1 MGVFSALKYL
11 MVKSIISEKIKIH
24 VSFLDVPENFLK
36 DAIELVINLDY
47 VISEV
52 EIRNKIED
60 DLKIFTFD
68 VLINSGRS
76 YESINFDIDYE
87 IVCGIPISGLN
98 SYLSGRKNK
107 LPLFAQDPERSDNE
121 KVTIVVDACVSSL
134 FFIYD
139 DLNRKLVVTEYKK
152 RLDGLFD
159 ILKESLRVM
168 LAEYGEH
175 QKNLTA

>member
-1 MGVFSALKYL
+1 MVFCVAETNAK
-11 MVKSIISEKIKIH
+11 
-24 VSFLDVPENFLK
+24 
-36 DAIELVINLDY
+36 
-47 VISEV
+47 
-52 EIRNKIED
+52 R
-60 DLKIFTFD
+60 
-68 VLINSGRS
+68 
-76 YESINFDIDYE
+76 
-87 IVCGIPISGLN
+87 
-98 SYLSGRKNK
+98 
-107 LPLFAQDPERSDNE
+107 
-121 KVTIVVDACVSSL
+121 ACVSSL